1 MNRNKTIFFILREIK
16 VIQIYIILRN
26 NFFNETISPRDEK
39 PNSMIFEFNEV
50 LAFTKN

>member
-1 MNRNKTIFFILREIK
+1 MNRNKTIFFILGELR

-39 PNSMIFEFNEV
+39 ANSMIFEFNEV
-50 LAFTKN
+50 VTLSKN